1 MVPPTDLVIRDDAAY
16 HSAMTVSPTPRSLDH
31 ALARHGAK
39 MDADEFLAILAEAT
53 DSTDT
58 LTADEQALLIDN
70 GGVSRAAVAPEQQ
83 AIARR
88 QIVVQ
93 SVRAD
98 AEAARDGF
106 TTSEVADRFGIAPSN
121 IRRDVARRGLY
132 VAGRTRRRE
141 HVFPRWQFTAEGPLP
156 GLREVLGVIPEDYH
170 PLDVAAFMATPNET
184 LGDRSP
190 VEWLASGGDPRR
202 VVQIVDELGRV

>member
-1 MVPPTDLVIRDDAAY
+1 
-16 HSAMTVSPTPRSLDH
+16 MTASPTPRSLDH

-58 LTADEQALLIDN
+58 ITADEQALLIDN
-70 GGVSRAAVAPEQQ
+70 GGVSREAVTPEQQ

-98 AEAARDGF
+98 AEAARVLSVAQDDDGAVIGGDDDGGVR
-106 TTSEVADRFGIAPSN
+106 TAP
-121 IRRDVARRGLY
+121 
-132 VAGRTRRRE
+132 
-141 HVFPRWQFTAEGPLP
+141 
-156 GLREVLGVIPEDYH
+156 LGV
-170 PLDVAAFMATPNET
+170 VSGAVVGVVT
-184 LGDRSP
+184 G
-190 VEWLASGGDPRR
+190 WASR
-202 VVQIVDELGRV
+202 